1 MIVMKQFNNNIAKKI
16 MPFISELNSE
26 DSAKNDTNIN
36 GANRNPI
43 YNKDCIFN
51 ISTMIV
57 CVYTNNQIF

>member
-1 MIVMKQFNNNIAKKI
+1 